1 MPGLEFGGLVRYS
14 PISMA
19 MNAIVMAIACEYY
32 GAQFFA
38 NGATLEGVLEYLG
51 TIKHPQKVNES
62 WNTAYQGSSA

>member
-1 MPGLEFGGLVRYS
+1 
-14 PISMA
+14 MA

-38 NGATLEGVLEYLG
+38 NGARLEGVLEHLG